1 MENEIKRIIE
11 EAQQY
16 MEKAMQRLDRELLRV
31 RTGKASP
38 VLVEDIVVDYYGTPT
53 PMAQVANISVA
64 DARTLIIQPWEK
76 NMLQAI
82 EKAIQKANIG
92 INPQNDGT
100 IVRLSLP
107 VQTEERRKEL
117 VRSAYAAGELARVG
131 IRSARRDAIEQLK
144 KMEKEDALSEDAF
157 KDSEKEV
164 QDLTDKF
171 VGRVEVLLKAKEEDI
186 MKI

>member
-1 MENEIKRIIE
+1 MKNEVKQIVE
-11 EAQQY
+11 EAQQH
-16 MEKAMQRLDRELLRV
+16 MEKAMQRLDKELLRV

-38 VLVEDIVVDYYGTPT
+38 VLVEELVVDYYGAQTPIKDVST
-53 PMAQVANISVA
+53 ISVA

-76 NMLQAI
+76 NMLQVI

-92 INPQNDGT
+92 INPQNDGM
-100 IVRLSLP
+100 IIRLSLP

-117 VRSAYAAGELARVG
+117 VRSAYAAGEFARVS
-131 IRSARRDAIEQLK
+131 IRSARREAIEQLK
-144 KMEKEDALSEDAF
+144 KMEKEDALSEDVF
-157 KDSEKEV
+157 KDNEKDV

-171 VGRVEVLLKAKEEDI
+171 VGRVEAMLKAKEEDI